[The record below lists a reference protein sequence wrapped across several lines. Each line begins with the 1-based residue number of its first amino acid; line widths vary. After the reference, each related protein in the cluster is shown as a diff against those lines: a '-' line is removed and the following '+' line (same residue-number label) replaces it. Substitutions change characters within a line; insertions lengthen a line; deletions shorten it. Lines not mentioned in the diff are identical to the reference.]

1 MRTRWQG
8 FTLLE
13 LLCVMAIV
21 AILSS
26 LALPSY
32 QHSQSR
38 SQRTLAKLALVKT
51 AHWMERQASMS
62 YTYPST
68 LPATVWQTPE
78 LRYRLQLQTVNN
90 TTYVLT
96 AIPVGA
102 QAQDACGNLTLNST
116 GEQGVQNASLNST
129 QCWGL

>member
-1 MRTRWQG
+1 MRSRWQG

-90 TTYVLT
+90 TTYVLI

-116 GEQGVQNASLNST
+116 GEQGVQNASLSST

>member
-90 TTYVLT
+90 TTYVLI